1 MTASFDSVRIGID
14 VGGTFTHA
22 VAINALN
29 LELIGKSKVPT
40 THDAPEGVALGIIQ
54 SLEKLLKENNLA
66 PQSVSFIAHSTTQA
80 TNALVEG
87 DVAVVGVLGMGKGV
101 SGWLA
106 RHAADVKAIELA
118 PGKHLRT
125 IYRFVDTGRRPT
137 AEHLQS
143 LFADMRK
150 EGAQAFAIS
159 EAFGVDNADNENFAL
174 EVARGMGLMATAGS
188 DVSKLY
194 GLTVRTRTATINA
207 AMLPKMIET
216 ANMTERSVRS
226 AGIKAP
232 IMVMRSDGGVMDID
246 AMRQR
251 PILTRLSG
259 PAAGVAAAMMYLNI
273 SDGVFLEV
281 GGTTTDISV
290 IRNGKAL
297 VKETEIGGHR
307 VFLRSL
313 DVKTVGVA
321 GGSMTRLEKNQ
332 IKEVG
337 PRSAHIAGLHYTAF
351 SEPLQNPVL
360 HLIRP
365 KPQDPPDYVALSD
378 GQSEKPTLTLTP
390 SCAANLLNLVPAGDP
405 ARGSADNVKVAMS
418 ALARSMSVTEQE
430 AAERLL
436 NKANEKLA
444 PIVERF
450 IKDYKLHLD
459 QTILV
464 GGGGGAAAIVPYLA
478 KQIGARHALA
488 QNADVIS
495 AIGVA
500 LALVRETVERFIVMP
515 RQEDVLAIREEA
527 FNAVLKMGADPA
539 SIEVQ
544 VEVDPRSN
552 VVRATAFGAA
562 GLTKTASAR
571 HEFPEDERLALVSA
585 SLRVPPENVQMLAET
600 PFFKVFGTE
609 VTDKKLFGLLQSKH
623 MALRIMDSKGVI
635 RLQVRNGV
643 VLQSV
648 AANADKAI
656 QQLAEEHASYGDAGK
671 VIPDMMLLSG
681 WKIIDLSGLPDTAQV
696 VALAKTE
703 LETAPPDTPTV
714 ILAGLE

>member
-22 VAINALN
+22 VAINAAN

-87 DVAVVGVLGMGKGV
+87 DVAVVGVLGMGKGI

-106 RHAADVKAIELA
+106 RQSTDVKAIELA

-125 IYRFVDTGRRPT
+125 IYRFVDTSATPT
-137 AEHLQS
+137 AEQLQTI
-143 LFADMRK
+143 FTEMKNA
-150 EGAQAFAIS
+150 GAQAFAIS
-159 EAFGVDNADNENFAL
+159 EAFGVDNGDNENFAL

-188 DVSKLY
+188 EVSKLY
-194 GLTVRTRTATINA
+194 GLTVRTRTAIINA

-216 ANMTERSVRS
+216 ANMTERSVRA
-226 AGIKAP
+226 AGIKSP

-273 SDGVFLEV
+273 SDGIFLEV

-351 SEPLQNPVL
+351 SDPLANPTL
-360 HLIRP
+360 HLIQP

-378 GQSEKPTLTLTP
+378 GSQNPTVTLTP
-390 SCAANLLNLVPAGDP
+390 SCAANLLGLVPEGDP
-405 ARGSADNVKVAMS
+405 AKGSAENAKTAMS
-418 ALARSMSVTEQE
+418 ALAKALGTSEHE
-430 AAERLL
+430 AGERLL
-436 NKANEKLA
+436 NKANEKLV
-444 PIVERF
+444 PIVQRF

-459 QTILV
+459 RTVLV

-478 KQIGARHALA
+478 KQMGAQHALA

-500 LALVRETVERFIVMP
+500 LALVRETVERFIVTP

-571 HEFPEDERLALVSA
+571 HEVPEPERLALVCA
-585 SLRVPPENVQMLAET
+585 SLRVPPEKVQVLAET

-609 VTDKKLFGLLQSKH
+609 VIDKKVFGLLQSKH
-623 MALRIMDSKGVI
+623 LALRTMDSKGVI
-635 RLQVRNGV
+635 RLQMHNGAVR
-643 VLQSV
+643 SCV
-648 AANADKAI
+648 ASNADRVI
-656 QQLAEEHASYGDAGK
+656 QALAEEHASYGDAGK
-671 VIPDMMLLSG
+671 VIPNMMLLSG
-681 WKIIDLSGLPDTAQV
+681 SKIIDLSGLPDAGQV

-703 LETAPPDTPTV
+703 LEQAPPDTPTV